1 MHSTDFADAT
11 HIHTGG
17 HAHVHRAT
25 QVSSARPVILKT
37 MRDAYPTGPQ
47 QARFRREYDL
57 LRRIDAPGVVKAL
70 DWIDSGASPIMVLE
84 DFGGA
89 SLERQFANGP
99 PPAEQA
105 LELAILIV
113 KALQQ
118 VHDARMLHLDLTP
131 ANIVYNPVSQVLKLI
146 DFGLSIDLPRQVAS
160 LQADRVLQGTP
171 RFAAPEQA
179 GRMNRSVDYRSDYYS
194 LGATLYWLFSGRPPF
209 VTEDLLEL
217 VHAHMARRPEPLSQ
231 VAPAVPQSL
240 SEVVMKLL
248 EKSAEDRYQ
257 STYGILSDLNR
268 CRSAGLGSA
277 ACFEV
282 GLEDRPAR
290 FSIPERLYGRVDA
303 LQMLFSAFD
312 RASEGSR
319 EVVLVCGPSGMGK
332 SALVS
337 EMQRPLAR
345 RDSLYVAGKFEQ
357 FNRDTPY
364 ACLGEAMRGF
374 VRVLLTQQHGDVDI
388 WRQRISDSV
397 GVNGGLLTQLIPELT
412 LILGEQPPVE
422 ALPPLEAEG
431 RLHLTM
437 RRFMRLLAT
446 SEHPLV
452 LFMDDLQWADLP
464 SIQLLR
470 VLATDPA
477 SSHLLLI
484 GAYRAQEIKPGHP
497 IHMFRQEIEDEAV
510 AVSEVQVRPLSAE
523 HITALLSD
531 TLRRDAGQVAEL
543 GSWCHEKTAGNPF
556 FVQRFL
562 YALVEEDLLS
572 FDASNG
578 VWTWD
583 LPSILA
589 QDVTENVGEF
599 LATRLERLSAPCL
612 DHLVAAACIG
622 GSFSAQEL
630 AEARALAFEAL
641 IDGLKE
647 PLIEGLIEEVP
658 PGEGRD
664 GDRRFRFVH
673 DHIQQAARAHASPA
687 VLQQTH
693 RRVGAM
699 LLAESA
705 DPTAD
710 PGLFDIVT
718 HVNAGADARPTPEAR
733 DRLIELNVA
742 AGRRA
747 LAASAYAPAKLWFD
761 TALTHLGAQG
771 WQTDSE
777 RMREVVGLAAMVAGV
792 RGDYERMEGLVDDA
806 LTHARDQ
813 LDRSRA
819 LRVRIDA
826 LIARLRHEEALE
838 VGLQALESVGI
849 RLPKNPTEQDIQAG
863 LSATFKR
870 LEGIDLADIAAGAP
884 PDDAPSILAMDM
896 LCVLAPPAYFFNQA
910 LLPLL
915 GVELVRLTVERG
927 PTPSSSY
934 GFALLGLVLCDV
946 GHLDQGYAYGHLAS
960 QLSERFPDKR
970 MRVRAEHVY
979 FGFARHWKEPAD
991 NYLSDYHRCFELAM
1005 DIGDFEY
1012 AGYAGMMHT
1021 ILAFYLT
1028 DDLHRLER
1036 SAQFY
1041 ADAMKETKQQNSLAI
1056 HGILHQAVLNLRT
1069 SPEDPVRLTGDAF
1082 NEAQMLAL
1090 FRKLDDATCLFV
1102 VHCIKAVLA
1111 GQHGQWQRCIELID
1125 EARIHTSGAAGT
1137 IHKVLL
1143 EQWDA
1148 LACLAL
1154 ADGGDREARLQR
1166 AQVSLDRLR
1175 GWAAHNPSAHGH
1187 RPGLIEARTLQA
1199 EGDTT
1204 AALAGFDQAAR
1215 LARRNKRVADE
1226 GLALRLAGELCL
1238 GLDLQVA
1245 ARAYLLDARLAFQ
1258 RLGARSCIDALDK
1271 AHPGI
1276 KGQQGKNV
1284 PAKTDSPRLDVTTQS
1299 VTASVDVD
1307 VEALIRAS
1315 AAVAKERNPT
1325 RLIETIVRV
1334 SMEGSGAARCL
1345 VITPGDDG
1353 FAVTASGTVAMP
1365 AEVHQPAFPL
1375 VGGGQAPEGLVQ
1387 FVART
1392 RETIV
1397 LDDARA
1403 DDLVQSDPY
1412 VNAHDVRSMLCLP
1425 IEQQGRLMA
1434 VLYLEHPE
1442 VIGAF
1447 TRETVGVLRV
1457 LVAQAAIAAE
1467 NAALIDT
1474 LEEKVRARTQEL
1486 AAASEAKT
1494 VFLRSMSH
1502 ELRTPLNGILGYA
1515 QLLLDRD
1522 DNDLKR
1528 AEALQT
1534 IRTSGQH
1541 LLALIN
1547 DILDMNKIEAGAL
1560 ELVASTTQLTGFVQG
1575 VTAFFTPE
1583 AHRKGLVLTATCDSA
1598 LPDWVTTD
1606 PRRLRQILLNLIG
1619 NAVKFTDQGRVLV
1632 ESRATEKGLMQV
1644 RVSDTGPGIPPD
1656 RLAVIFEPFKQAGP
1670 RQQRA
1675 KGTGLGLAI
1684 AREIAHQMGG
1694 SLTVQSVEGEGT
1706 TFTLEVPVVASAPA
1720 GEAVPTAPVEL
1731 EPASPIVISHWPDL
1745 AELDRMMA
1753 LVHQG
1758 ALTELARRGRALATD
1773 AALGPFGC
1781 HLVELARGFDDV
1793 AIEAFLEE
1801 GRQHQS

>member
-1 MHSTDFADAT
+1 MNTADFKDAQ
-11 HIHTGG
+11 HLHTGG
-17 HAHVHRAT
+17 HANVHRAT
-25 QVSSARPVILKT
+25 RVSDGRPVILKT

-57 LRRIDAPGVVKAL
+57 ICSIDAPGIVEAL
-70 DWIDSGASPIMVLE
+70 DWSDSGPSPVMVLE

-89 SLERQFANGP
+89 SLERLFVDGP
-99 PPAEQA
+99 PPVDQA
-105 LELAILIV
+105 LELAIMIV
-113 KALQQ
+113 KALQR
-118 VHDARMLHLDLTP
+118 VHDARTLHLDLTP
-131 ANIVYNPVSQVLKLI
+131 ANIVYNPDTRVLKLI
-146 DFGLSIDLPRQVAS
+146 DFGLSIDLPRQAAS

-194 LGATLYWLFSGRPPF
+194 LGATLYWLFTGRPPF

-217 VHAHMARRPEPLSQ
+217 VHAHMARRPEPLTRIE
-231 VAPAVPQSL
+231 PTVPESL
-240 SEVVMKLL
+240 SDVVMKLL

-257 STYGILSDLNR
+257 STFGILSDLER
-268 CRSAGLGSA
+268 CRSTGRGATTS
-277 ACFEV
+277 FQI

-303 LQMLFSAFD
+303 LQVLFSAFD
-312 RASEGSR
+312 RASEGGR
-319 EVVLVCGPSGMGK
+319 EVVLVSGPSGMGK

-345 RDSLYVAGKFEQ
+345 RDSLYVSGKFDQ

-364 ACLGEAMRGF
+364 ASLGEAMRGF
-374 VRVLLTQQHGDVDI
+374 VRVLLTQQHGHVDT
-388 WRQRISDSV
+388 WRKRISDSV

-422 ALPPLEAEG
+422 PLPPLEAEG

-477 SSHLLLI
+477 SSHLLFI
-484 GAYRAQEIKPGHP
+484 GAYRDQEIKPGHP

-510 AVSEVQVRPLSAE
+510 AVSEVQVTPLSTE

-531 TLRRDAGQVAEL
+531 TLRLDAPQVAEL
-543 GSWCHEKTAGNPF
+543 ASWCHDKTAGNPF

-562 YALVEEDLLS
+562 YALVEEELLA
-572 FDASNG
+572 FDTSNG

-583 LPSILA
+583 LPRILA

-599 LATRLERLSAPCL
+599 LATRLERLSRPCL

-630 AEARALAFEAL
+630 AEARGLVFETL

-658 PGEGRD
+658 PGDGRD
-664 GDRRFRFVH
+664 GDRRFRFMH
-673 DHIQQAARAHASPA
+673 DHIQQAARDHASPEIR
-687 VLQQTH
+687 QQTH

-705 DPTAD
+705 DPVRD
-710 PGLFDIVT
+710 PGLFEMVT
-718 HVNAGADARPTPEAR
+718 HVNAGADACPTPDAR
-733 DRLIELNVA
+733 QRLITLNVA

-747 LAASAYAPAKLWFD
+747 LSASAHAPAKLWFD
-761 TALTHLGAQG
+761 TALIHLGPLG
-771 WQTDSE
+771 WETDSE
-777 RMREVVGLAAMVAGV
+777 RMREVVGLAAMVAGMG
-792 RGDYERMEGLVDDA
+792 GDYERMDGLVDDA
-806 LTHARDQ
+806 LEHARDQ

-826 LIARLRHEEALE
+826 LIARLRHEAALE
-838 VGLQALESVGI
+838 VGLEALESVGI
-849 RLPKNPTEQDIQAG
+849 VLPKNPTEADIGAG
-863 LSATFKR
+863 LGATFAR
-870 LEGIDLADIAAGAP
+870 LEGIDLADIATGAP
-884 PDDAPSILAMDM
+884 PDDASSILAMDM

-927 PTPSSSY
+927 PTSSSSY

-946 GHLDQGYAYGHLAS
+946 GHLDQGYAFGQLAS
-960 QLSERFPDKR
+960 QLSARFPDKR

-991 NYLSDYHRCFELAM
+991 TYLPDYHRCFELAM

-1021 ILAFYLT
+1021 ILAFYLN

-1036 SAQFY
+1036 SARFY
-1041 ADAMKETKQQNSLAI
+1041 AEAMTETKQMNSLAI
-1056 HGILHQAVLNLRT
+1056 HGILFQAILNLRT
-1069 SPEDPVRLTGDAF
+1069 SPEDPVTLTGDAF

-1090 FRKLDDATCLFV
+1090 FRDLDDATCLFV
-1102 VHCIKAVLA
+1102 LHCIKAVLA
-1111 GQHGQWQRCIELID
+1111 GQHGQWQRCHDLVD
-1125 EARIHTSGAAGT
+1125 EARAHTLGAAGT
-1137 IHKVLL
+1137 IHKVAL

-1154 ADGGDREARLQR
+1154 ADGADREALLLR
-1166 AQVSLDRLR
+1166 AEACLERLR
-1175 GWAAHNPSAHGH
+1175 TWAEHNPSAHGH
-1187 RPGLIEARTLQA
+1187 RPGLVQARKLQVQ
-1199 EGDTT
+1199 GDT
-1204 AALAGFDQAAR
+1204 AGALAGFDQAAR

-1226 GLALRLAGELCL
+1226 ALALRLAGELCL
-1238 GLDLQVA
+1238 QSDLRVA

-1258 RLGARSCIDALDK
+1258 RLGARSCQDALEK
-1271 AHPGI
+1271 AHPQI
-1276 KGQQGKNV
+1276 KGQHG
-1284 PAKTDSPRLDVTTQS
+1284 KTDGQRLDTTTQS
-1299 VTASVDVD
+1299 VTASVDID

-1345 VITPGDDG
+1345 VVTPGDDG
-1353 FAVTASGTVAMP
+1353 LAVTASGTVSTP
-1365 AEVHQPAFPL
+1365 AEVHQPPFPL
-1375 VGGGQAPEGLVQ
+1375 DADRAPEGLIQ

-1403 DDLVQSDPY
+1403 DDLVLSDPY
-1412 VNAHDVRSMLCLP
+1412 VNAHEVRSMLCLP

-1486 AAASEAKT
+1486 AAASEAKS

-1515 QLLLDRD
+1515 QLLLDRK
-1522 DNDLKR
+1522 DNDPKR
-1528 AEALQT
+1528 TEALDT
-1534 IRTSGQH
+1534 IRASGQH

-1560 ELVASTTQLTGFVQG
+1560 DLVASTTQLTGFVEG

-1583 AHRKGLVLTATCDSA
+1583 AHRKGLVLTATCDPA
-1598 LPDWVTTD
+1598 LPPWITTD
-1606 PRRLRQILLNLIG
+1606 ARRLRQIVLNLIG
-1619 NAVKFTDQGRVLV
+1619 NSVKFTRHGRVTV
-1632 ESRATEKGLMQV
+1632 ESRATPNGLMQIE
-1644 RVSDTGPGIPPD
+1644 VSDTGPGIPPD
-1656 RLAVIFEPFKQAGP
+1656 RLAAIFEPFKQAGP
-1670 RQQRA
+1670 SQQRA

-1694 SLTVQSVEGEGT
+1694 TLTVQSVEGEGT
-1706 TFTLEVPVVASAPA
+1706 TFTLEIPVVASAPA
-1720 GEAVPTAPVEL
+1720 GDAVFAEPVETAPA
-1731 EPASPIVISHWPDL
+1731 EPTIIPHWPDI
-1745 AELDRMMA
+1745 AALDRMLV

-1758 ALTELARRGRALATD
+1758 AIAELGRQGQALEAD
-1773 AALGPFGC
+1773 PALGPFGS

-1793 AIEAFLEE
+1793 AIEAFLEQ
-1801 GRQHQS
+1801 GRSQQS